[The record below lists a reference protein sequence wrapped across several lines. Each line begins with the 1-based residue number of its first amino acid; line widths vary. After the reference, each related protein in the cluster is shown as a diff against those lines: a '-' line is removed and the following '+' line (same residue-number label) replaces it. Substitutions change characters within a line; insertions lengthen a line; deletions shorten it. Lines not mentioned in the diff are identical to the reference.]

1 MAIFDDFTEKSAENK
16 SKEVFISMKKGS
28 KLFFGVIGLISGFLN
43 GLFGSG
49 GGIAAVPLLELN
61 GLEARKSHATSVALI
76 FFLSLV
82 SAAGYI
88 IGGAVSLETVFSV
101 VPAGLCGAA
110 IGSVLL
116 KNTDNSLLRRI
127 FGALLLY
134 SAWRWLS

>member
-1 MAIFDDFTEKSAENK
+1 
-16 SKEVFISMKKGS
+16 MKKGS
-28 KLFFGVIGLISGFLN
+28 KTFCGVIGLVSGFLN

-88 IGGAVSLETVFSV
+88 VGGAVSWETVFSV
-101 VPAGLCGAA
+101 VPAGLGGAA
-110 IGSVLL
+110 VGSVVL

-127 FGALLLY
+127 FGVLLLY